1 MSTQPPLNLLD
12 YEPLA
17 QAKLSQMVFDY
28 YAGGAND
35 EITLRENQAAYQRL
49 FLRPRMLRGVAQ
61 RTLETTILG
70 QTMRAPLLIAPM
82 AYMKMAHEDGEGAVA
97 RAAAS
102 RGLTMVVSTSATMSL
117 QDVAASAPGGN
128 HWFQLY
134 VETDRGHT
142 RELIHRAEA
151 AGYTALVVTVDRPLL
166 GRREADLR
174 NDFRLPPGLT
184 MENLNLT
191 SWEAYRS
198 SDLDGNLKWEDVD
211 WLCSITR
218 LPVLLKGIVRG
229 DDARCAFD
237 HGAAGVIVSNHGG
250 RQLDGAQAT
259 IDALPEVAEAVGDN
273 LLVLVD
279 GGIRR
284 GTDMVKALARGA
296 QAVLLGRPVLWGLAQ
311 DGEAG
316 AGRVLDLLLAEFD
329 LALALCGCHSPQ
341 EITPDLIAEK
351 LP

>member
-1 MSTQPPLNLLD
+1 MTTHPPLNLME

-17 QAKLSQMVFDY
+17 REKLSQMIFEY

-49 FLRPRMLRGVAQ
+49 LLRPRMMRGVAR

-70 QTMRAPLLIAPM
+70 QAMRAPLLIAPM
-82 AYMKMAHEDGEGAVA
+82 AFMKMAHEDGEAAVA
-97 RAAAS
+97 RAATT

-117 QDVAASAPGGN
+117 QTIAASAPGGPR
-128 HWFQLY
+128 WFQLY
-134 VETDRGHT
+134 VEKDRGHT
-142 RELIHRAEA
+142 QELIQRAEA
-151 AGYTALVVTVDRPLL
+151 AGYSALVLTVDRPLL

-174 NDFRLPPGLT
+174 NDFHLPPHLQ
-184 MENLNLT
+184 MANLNLS

-198 SDLDGNLKWEDVD
+198 SDLDDNLNWEDVD
-211 WLCSITR
+211 WLRSNTR
-218 LPVLLKGIVRG
+218 LPILLKGILRG
-229 DDARCAFD
+229 DDAQCALD

-259 IDALPEVAEAVGDN
+259 IDALPEIAEAVGDK
-273 LLVLVD
+273 LTLLVD

-284 GTDMVKALARGA
+284 GTDIIKALALGA
-296 QAVLLGRPVLWGLAQ
+296 QAVLLGRPLLWGLAV
-311 DGEAG
+311 DGESG
-316 AGRVLDLLLAEFD
+316 VGRVLDLLLAEFD

-341 EITPDLIAEK
+341 EITPDLIAER
-351 LP
+351 LR